1 MDPDLLHS
9 ASFVDDETFV
19 VEHED
24 ELHLA
29 LEACHWKTKKLE
41 NVVVQDGDILL
52 VVVAEEG
59 AGCAPN
65 GRCWAP
71 TLFVP
76 DAAKKPSTNHS
87 MLSPGGVNL

>member
-41 NVVVQDGDILL
+41 NVVVQDGDNLL
-52 VVVAEEG
+52 VVVAEEDEDPG
-59 AGCAPN
+59 TAV
-65 GRCWAP
+65 
-71 TLFVP
+71 F
-76 DAAKKPSTNHS
+76 DASDFQHDS
-87 MLSPGGVNL
+87 DS

>member
-41 NVVVQDGDILL
+41 NVVVQDGDNLL
-52 VVVAEEG
+52 VVAAAEEDEDPG
-59 AGCAPN
+59 TAV
-65 GRCWAP
+65 
-71 TLFVP
+71 F
-76 DAAKKPSTNHS
+76 DASDFQHDS
-87 MLSPGGVNL
+87 DS